1 MHRRFTIFKKRRKPV
16 QFLFKPVYQFLLCK
30 VQFVIILDNLCFGSE
45 RNYLSKDDAGIPGST
60 RQTFDILEIPGK
72 QLAFSA
78 IYLAFS
84 AIYLAFSAVYLLFSI
99 FSWYFYK

>member
-1 MHRRFTIFKKRRKPV
+1 
-16 QFLFKPVYQFLLCK
+16 
-30 VQFVIILDNLCFGSE
+30 VIILDNLCFGSE
-45 RNYLSKDDAGIPGST
+45 RNYLSKGGAGIPGST
-60 RQTFDILEIPGK
+60 RQTFGILEIPGK

-84 AIYLAFSAVYLLFSI
+84 AIYLAFSAIYLAFSAIYLAFSPVYLAFSPVYLAFSI